1 MLSLVPFTRNAL
13 TPTGL
18 TCLRSLSSV
27 VCGMSCVGE
36 ITAKLVYCD
45 TFLPVTAATMQ
56 FLLPP
61 GEKEVQLQNIGDCQ
75 QQQQQQK
82 PTTNKQTKQNKTKP
96 YPKLVQRLH
105 AQFAA
110 TSHLGN
116 GLERVQAHCSSARLN
131 RLMSAIRCT
140 SGRLVGLVV
149 KESASRAEHP
159 GFESRLRRDF
169 SGVESYH

>member
-1 MLSLVPFTRNAL
+1 MTVSFQSQQRQCN
-13 TPTGL
+13 
-18 TCLRSLSSV
+18 S
-27 VCGMSCVGE
+27 
-36 ITAKLVYCD
+36 Y
-45 TFLPVTAATMQ
+45 FLPGKKKCNYKTLETVNNNNNNN
-56 FLLPP
+56 
-61 GEKEVQLQNIGDCQ
+61 KNQ
-75 QQQQQQK
+75 QQ
-82 PTTNKQTKQNKTKP
+82 TNKQNKTKP

-105 AQFAA
+105 AQFVA
-110 TSHLGN
+110 TSYLGN